1 MDLYYEINGT
11 GKPIV
16 LLHSGGADLRD
27 WTFLAPLLA
36 KDYKVVTWD
45 GRGAGKSPSPIDPP
59 NYVKDLLELFD
70 HLEIDKAALV
80 GHSIG
85 GQVATEFA
93 LHYPDRLSELVL
105 ISPSLSGF
113 PYSNEFVAYMQQIQD
128 AAPNIDKMIEL
139 ALSAPLYSIT
149 MAGPHRNLLIRM
161 LAHHIQKSAEWGTF
175 DSIWPQPPAI
185 EKLGEMVIKTLFI
198 IGEVES
204 LDNKRVADCFQE
216 VPDIRFDH
224 IAGADHM
231 VTLTHPNELYRSIS
245 RFMEE

>member
-1 MDLYYEINGT
+1 MDLYYEIHGT

-27 WTFLAPLLA
+27 WKFLVPLLA
-36 KDYKVVTWD
+36 KKYKVVTWD
-45 GRGAGKSPSPIDPP
+45 GRGAGKSPSPIEPP
-59 NYVKDLLELFD
+59 NYVNDLLELFD
-70 HLEIDKAALV
+70 HLEIDKATLV

-85 GQVATEFA
+85 GQIATEFA
-93 LHYPDRLSELVL
+93 LLYPDRFSELVL

-113 PYSNEFVAYMQQIQD
+113 PYSDEFVSYMQQIQD
-128 AAPNIDKMIEL
+128 AAPDMDKMIEL

-149 MAGPHRNLLIRM
+149 MAGPHRNLLIQM
-161 LAHHIQKSAEWGTF
+161 LEHHIQKTSEWGTF
-175 DSIWPQPPAI
+175 DSIWPQPRAI
-185 EKLGEMVIKTLFI
+185 EKLGELVIKTLFI

-204 LDNKRVADCFQE
+204 LDNKRVEDCFRE

-224 IAGADHM
+224 IIGADHM
-231 VTLTHPNELYRSIS
+231 VTLTHPNELYRLIS